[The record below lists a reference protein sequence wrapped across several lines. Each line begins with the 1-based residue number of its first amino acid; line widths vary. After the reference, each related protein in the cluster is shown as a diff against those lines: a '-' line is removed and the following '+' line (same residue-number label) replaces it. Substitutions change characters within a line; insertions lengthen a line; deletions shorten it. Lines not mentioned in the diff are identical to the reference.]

1 MLSITFMFSNIEHCI
16 AITKKIDITIPKG
29 ANMLEPKETAKFCIR
44 NTPRGNKGFLKDDFI
59 VSIQDTFS
67 PLIKLLANFIIAID
81 ENPKLNIPIT
91 ENIAFPLPIIVG
103 SAKSTDIIA
112 ISPKFLINMLNT
124 DFKNYHIKIN
134 ISFA

>member
-1 MLSITFMFSNIEHCI
+1 M
-16 AITKKIDITIPKG
+16 
-29 ANMLEPKETAKFCIR
+29 
-44 NTPRGNKGFLKDDFI
+44 
-59 VSIQDTFS
+59 
-67 PLIKLLANFIIAID
+67 LANFIIAID

-124 DFKNYHIKIN
+124 DFKNCPTDNFY
-134 ISFA
+134 